1 MTDKIVGDR
10 SGNVF
15 WLPTKGE
22 FYTEKETEK
31 LQKNGENLGVFT
43 GSRFVVD
50 DNKKDLNEGEYKYKE
65 QPKGGKYLF
74 IIEAEIDE

>member
-50 DNKKDLNEGEYKYKE
+50 DKKKDLYEGEYKYKK
-65 QPKGGKYLF
+65 QSGKYLF
-74 IIEAEIDE
+74 IIEAEINE

>member
-10 SGNVF
+10 SGNIF
-15 WLPTKGE
+15 WLPTKDA
-22 FYTEKETEK
+22 FYTETETK
-31 LQKNGENLGVFT
+31 RLQENGENLGIFT
-43 GSRFVVD
+43 GSRFVD
-50 DNKKDLNEGEYKYKE
+50 DKKKDLYEGEYKYKE

>member
-50 DNKKDLNEGEYKYKE
+50 KKKDLYEGEYKYKE
-65 QPKGGKYLF
+65 QPNGGKYLF
-74 IIEAEIDE
+74 IIEAEINE